1 MNFITCMTK
10 IFKSIE
16 DERSQSL
23 LVLGN
28 ENQEILIL
36 DKSGMGVSKN
46 IKL

>member
-1 MNFITCMTK
+1 MTK

-23 LVLGN
+23 IVLGN